1 MAIPGNDLAKTA
13 LSTAAFPSSRE
24 RRDFSQAGFRPK
36 TRSWQ
41 PNVIN
46 RIVQPKYK
54 VENATQLKVPI
65 IDLARLI
72 LDFTDNPY
80 FKEAAVLET
89 QQANKA
95 RLDLE
100 NIIVISENV
109 RDLSKRLNHG
119 GISSP

>member
-1 MAIPGNDLAKTA
+1 MIPGNDLARTA

-36 TRSWQ
+36 TRWSWE
-41 PNVIN
+41 P
-46 RIVQPKYK
+46 
-54 VENATQLKVPI
+54 KVPI

-100 NIIVISENV
+100 NIIVISEKV
-109 RDLSKRLNHG
+109 RDLSERLNHG
-119 GISSP
+119 GTSSP